1 MSVKKEKRLTSSMED
16 YLEAIVVLEKE
27 NGVARVKDISRMLNV
42 KPPSVTSAI
51 INLSEKG
58 LVEHELYGY
67 VELTLEGK
75 KAALDVLRRHN
86 VLFCFLAG
94 ILNVDPKVA
103 LEDACKME
111 HSVSP
116 QTLEN
121 LEKFIEFVKDSSNQ
135 GKSELL
141 KSFIH
146 FLKTGKR
153 KRFSMGGR
161 KQ

>member
-135 GKSELL
+135 GKSGLL
-141 KSFIH
+141 KSFTH

-153 KRFSMGGR
+153 KRFSIGGI

>member
-1 MSVKKEKRLTSSMED
+1 MSAKKVKKLTSNMED

-42 KPPSVTSAI
+42 KAPSVTSALS
-51 INLSEKG
+51 NLSGKG

-75 KAALDVLRRHN
+75 KVAQDVLRRHN

-94 ILNVDPKVA
+94 ILNIDPKIA

-121 LEKFIEFVKDSSNQ
+121 LEKFIEFVKDSPDK

-153 KRFSMGGR
+153 KSFRIGER